1 MNERAKQIIENAE
14 KTDAIAQSKWR
25 KEYREQQRKL
35 YNMKKIKIKLEK
47 FDYIFEL
54 LPSIYWYKQSYRKRY
69 GRGAVVFA
77 WMKWG
82 VVIHIDKMVL

>member
-1 MNERAKQIIENAE
+1 MNDKIKHLLENAE
-14 KTDAIAQSKWR
+14 KIDAIAQIKLR

-35 YNMKKIKIKLEK
+35 YNMKKIKIKLER
-47 FDYIFEL
+47 FEHIFEL

-82 VVIHIDKMVL
+82 IVIHIDKMVL